1 MRHSHQLPLT
11 PAPIAHF
18 HARELEV
25 MSALLEEEPRIAAL
39 AEQDLLRHCWKNPHT
54 GRPGLS
60 GDQVIRIAIVRQLNS
75 WTYEELAFHLAD
87 SASYR
92 TFCRISPLLESPSK
106 SAVAENIRKLQPST
120 LRAINDLL
128 VRAAARGGAEGG
140 IEKGRMVRIDSTVVP
155 SAIHAPTD
163 SSLLY
168 DGIRVLLRLVR
179 EAERLTGF
187 SAFHTHVKR
196 AKRRL
201 LEIQHTAPK
210 AKAKRR
216 RAYRDLLALA
226 RATADYAASALAHI
240 EGNIEGNTNLP
251 GGHWA
256 KMEKLHA
263 RLAHSLSLLLRVI
276 DQTSRRVLRDE
287 SVPAEEKVVSL
298 FEPHA
303 DVIVKDRRETYY
315 GHKIFLTGGASGLIL
330 DCAIAKG
337 NPADS
342 TWATPMLR
350 RQRDL
355 YGRVPRQASFDG
367 GFASKDNLTQAKG
380 LGVKDVCFSK
390 RRGLAVLDMVKSS
403 WVYRKLKRFR
413 AGIESVISLLKRA
426 FGLDRCTWKGERGFV
441 SYVRMGVLTANL
453 LTLARHRLA

>member
-1 MRHSHQLPLT
+1 MRHHEQLALT
-11 PAPIAHF
+11 PRPIAHL
-18 HARELEV
+18 HARELET
-25 MSALLEEEPRIAAL
+25 MSALLDEEPRIAAL
-39 AEQDLLRHCWKNPHT
+39 AEQDLLSFCKRNPRT
-54 GRPGLS
+54 GRPGLT
-60 GDQVIRIAIVRQLNS
+60 GDQVIRMAIVRQMNS

-87 SASYR
+87 SSSYR
-92 TFCRISPLLESPSK
+92 TFCGVSPLLDGPSK
-106 SAVAENIRKLQPST
+106 SAVADNIRKLRPAT
-120 LRAINDLL
+120 LRTINDLL
-128 VRAAARGGAEGG
+128 VQAAARQGVER
-140 IEKGRMVRIDSTVVP
+140 GRTVRIDSTVVEA
-155 SAIHAPTD
+155 AIHAPTD

-168 DGIRVLLRLVR
+168 DGIRVLIRLLR

-187 SAFHTHVKR
+187 DAFHTHAKR

-201 LEIQHTAPK
+201 LEIQHTHAN
-210 AKAKRR
+210 AKRKRR
-216 RAYRDLLALA
+216 RAYRDLITLA
-226 RATADYAASALAHI
+226 RATTDYAASALTHL
-240 EGNIEGNTNLP
+240 EGYMEEISSTEWMKTQP
-251 GGHWA
+251 IA
-256 KMEKLHA
+256 KLDKL
-263 RLAHSLSLLLRVI
+263 RQRMSEQLLLLLRVI
-276 DQTSRRVLRDE
+276 DQTARRVLHEE

-298 FEPHA
+298 FESHA

-315 GHKIFLTGGASGLIL
+315 GHKIFLTGGASGLIT

-350 RQRDL
+350 RQREI

-367 GFASKDNLTQAKG
+367 GFASRENLARAKEI
-380 LGVKDVCFSK
+380 GVKDVCFSK

-441 SYVRMGVLTANL
+441 SYVRMGVIAANL
-453 LTLARHRLA
+453 LTMARHRLA